1 MMQKKILAI
10 QGSSLKKVNIESDT
24 TLFLALEAQKR
35 GYQIYYYEPHNLSF
49 IDGKVTAKCLQLTF
63 FEKTKKF
70 YKITKRLNTDLSK
83 VTVLLIRNE
92 PPFNQQYINTTFIL
106 EHIAKKV
113 KIINHPKSIR
123 EVPEKLFST
132 RLTKYMPS
140 TLISEDLEEIKNF
153 FKKNKKV
160 IVKPINS
167 YSGNEVLLLNSFN
180 SKIITRYIKKHNH
193 IIFQKFLPKI
203 SKGDKRVF
211 IINGIVKGSIARV
224 PKKGSILSNM
234 SKGAVAEICK
244 LTKQE
249 MKISKLVAIL
259 LKQQNI
265 YFAGIDFVQGQLI
278 GDINVTSPTGLATYY
293 NLTKVNLAKYFW
305 DNI

>member
-1 MMQKKILAI
+1 MQKKILAI
-10 QGSSLKKVNIESDT
+10 QGSSLTRVNIETDT

-35 GYQIYYYEPHNLSF
+35 GYQIYYFKPKNLSF
-49 IDGKVTAKCLQLTF
+49 LNGIVSVKCFHLTF
-63 FEKTKKF
+63 FENKKKF
-70 YKITKRLNTDLSK
+70 FKINKKLKFNLLK
-83 VTVLLIRNE
+83 AKVLLIRNE

-106 EHIAKKV
+106 EHIAKKI

-123 EVPEKLFST
+123 EVPEKLFSL
-132 RLTKYMPS
+132 RLAKYMPS
-140 TLISEDLEEIKNF
+140 TLISENLEEIKNF

-211 IINGIVKGSIARV
+211 IINGKVKGSIARV

-234 SKGAVAEICK
+234 SKGAVA
-244 LTKQE
+244 
-249 MKISKLVAIL
+249 KISKLTKKEMQISKGVAIL

-265 YFAGIDFVQGQLI
+265 YFAGIDFIQGQLI
-278 GDINVTSPTGLATYY
+278 GDINVTSPTGLATHYS
-293 NLTKVNLAKYFW
+293 LTKVNLAKYFW
-305 DNI
+305 DNL

>member
-1 MMQKKILAI
+1 MQKKILAI
-10 QGSSLKKVNIESDT
+10 QGSSLTRVNIETDT

-35 GYQIYYYEPHNLSF
+35 GYQIYYYEPQNLSF
-49 IDGKVTAKCLQLTF
+49 IDGKVTAKCFQLTF
-63 FEKTKKF
+63 FAETKKF
-70 YKITKRLNTDLSK
+70 YKITKKLNFDLSK
-83 VTVLLIRNE
+83 AKVLLIRNE

-106 EHIAKKV
+106 EYLKKKV

-123 EVPEKLFST
+123 DVPEKLFSI

-140 TLISEDLEEIKNF
+140 TLISENLEKIKDF
-153 FKKNKKV
+153 FKRNKKV
-160 IVKPINS
+160 IVKPINN
-167 YSGNEVLLLNSFN
+167 YSGNEVLLLNNFN

-211 IINGIVKGSIARV
+211 IINGKVKGSIVRV

-234 SKGAVAEICK
+234 SKGAVAEISK

-249 MKISKLVAIL
+249 MKVSKQVAIL

-265 YFAGIDFVQGQLI
+265 YFAGIDFIQGQLI
-278 GDINVTSPTGLATYY
+278 GDINVTSPTGLATHYS
-293 NLTKVNLAKYFW
+293 LTKINLAKYFW
-305 DNI
+305 DNL

>member
-63 FEKTKKF
+63 FEKNKKF

-305 DNI
+305 NNI

>member
-1 MMQKKILAI
+1 MPKKILAI
-10 QGSSLKKVNIESDT
+10 QGSSLNKVNVETDT

-35 GYQIYYYEPHNLSF
+35 DYQIYYYEPQNLSF
-49 IDGKVTAKCLQLTF
+49 IDGKVTAKCFQLTF
-63 FEKTKKF
+63 FGETNKF
-70 YKITKRLNTDLSK
+70 YKITKKLNFNLSK
-83 VTVLLIRNE
+83 AKVLLIRNE

-106 EHIAKKV
+106 EYLAKKV

-123 EVPEKLFST
+123 EVPEKLFSI

-140 TLISEDLEEIKNF
+140 TLISENLEEIKDF
-153 FKKNKKV
+153 FKTNKKV

-180 SKIITRYIKKHNH
+180 SGIIKKYIKKHNH
-193 IIFQKFLPKI
+193 IIFQKFLSKI

-211 IINGIVKGSIARV
+211 IINGKVKGSITRV

-234 SKGAVAEICK
+234 SKGAVAKISK

-249 MKISKLVAIL
+249 MKISKQVAIL
-259 LKQQNI
+259 LKHQNI
-265 YFAGIDFVQGQLI
+265 YFAGIDFIQGQLI
-278 GDINVTSPTGLATYY
+278 GDINVTSPTGLATHYS
-293 NLTKVNLAKYFW
+293 LTKVNLAKYFW
-305 DNI
+305 DNL